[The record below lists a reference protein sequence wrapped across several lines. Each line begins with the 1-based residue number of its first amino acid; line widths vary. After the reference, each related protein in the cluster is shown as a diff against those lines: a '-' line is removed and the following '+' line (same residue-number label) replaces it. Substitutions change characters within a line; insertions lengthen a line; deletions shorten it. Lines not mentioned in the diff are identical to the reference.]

1 MVKASFPLK
10 MSRLVMKGR
19 STGKGGSLIR
29 LELEG
34 LIDKVNV
41 AASSKLPSSV
51 SRYVSNESLFKTP
64 LKRGREKFTLSKLNV
79 YN

>member
-41 AASSKLPSSV
+41 SPRVRNYPLRCPVTFPMNRCLKL
-51 SRYVSNESLFKTP
+51 R
-64 LKRGREKFTLSKLNV
+64 
-79 YN
+79 